1 MTGLDT
7 ASDSVTSQCLVWLSL
22 LSYGDPSKKL
32 LLVQKLQTQNI
43 RLISLIAVLVST
55 VSTFLSA
62 VDTHS
67 LYTVVRGQENKE
79 ECSFHKM

>member
-1 MTGLDT
+1 MAGLDT

-22 LSYGDPSKKL
+22 LSYGDSSKEL

-55 VSTFLSA
+55 VSTVLSA
-62 VDTHS
+62 VDMHS